1 MKRLWE
7 LHHIIS
13 LLFLLLSSTI
23 CQAFT
28 DRADWEQKIDSMKLV
43 ALTQPPTEK
52 IDTYKSI
59 IKGYRKFGSLDSA
72 VIYCNI
78 RVDICLKRNDLKEAA
93 KTYDYLGRINHMKG
107 DLFLSIDAFDKGLA
121 LSVKDEDDKL
131 TAHLRNSLG
140 IAYKNIANYNK
151 ALTYFLAA
159 LEYWEEVND
168 KNQYNA
174 LLNVGNTYMYLN
186 DYTRAE
192 DNFRKALVLTR
203 DFGTPNA
210 ETRILNSL
218 GLLFLEKKE
227 YAKANNFFK
236 QSYLIKVEKN
246 LDKRMGTS
254 YYNLGEINMLMGQ
267 YDSAMYYYQKLE
279 TYAEATQDLAYKRDA
294 LDGYANVSAL
304 MDNFNRAIY
313 LHKEA
318 LDIAISQN
326 LTPYVI
332 DTYDELASLYTK
344 INRHEV
350 AYEYR
355 LKYDQLKDSLYNQ
368 KSTKQIAEIEARYEL
383 SKKERELQGAIDKEK
398 TRRWQLYAV
407 ASLLMLSILILV
419 AGFGRYRYKIKNQR
433 ILESKNQEIRKQNRM
448 MELQGQEISAQ
459 NALLKQSNQDLEQFA
474 YAISHDLREPLRTI
488 RAYMQ
493 LLIQRYSVRLDNDG
507 KEFANYAVEG
517 AERMDTLLRDM
528 MEYARIGQMAGPSK
542 SVDLDIIIEKVKQ
555 NLFKQISEN
564 DAKIELDKLPRV
576 FGNEAELYLLFQNLI
591 NNAIKF
597 RRPDKSPVVQIS
609 AEEGRMGYL
618 IRIKD
623 NGIGIPK
630 EYQQKIF
637 HLFNRLHTSS
647 EFEGTGIGLSICKRI
662 VEKLGGTI
670 WVESEE
676 GKGTT
681 FFVRLP
687 ALNNVTNI
695 S

>member
-28 DRADWEQKIDSMKLV
+28 DRTDWEQKIDSMKLV